1 VSKRKRGRGKR
12 SNRFQR
18 QAQANQQI
26 GALLASYRSGE
37 LSDDELTAGLDELVA
52 QFGRQTVSEYMF
64 RTLKGYT
71 DGPLKAALMVG
82 LSHIADQ
89 KTVSW
94 LWDLVRSEV
103 IGLDARGV
111 ALVILQELGEDVD
124 PSRPGLYFSPEKIT
138 PQDIQDA
145 ERFFEQAQREII
157 RYVQR
162 AESTDEIERIMMM
175 REEQVP
181 NLIDGEDGLIDMLD
195 TVAGWRDTDAA
206 DYLLAVLHTTPRS
219 RVREAAREG
228 LQKLANEGI
237 EPQSSLIKALA
248 NETFFKAYTSDPDH
262 PWQQNVMTIWERQP
276 KKYQVMSFLLDFG
289 RPWNG
294 AIKDMLVTYSL
305 SWPEIEDQMIK
316 ASAMND
322 VPLFEIDFDTARSY
336 VLEAFEANRRNS
348 IKLPAEYDEFR
359 HMFERRFVD
368 VKPSQ
373 QPEI

>member
-71 DGPLKAALMVG
+71 DGPLKAVLMVG

-94 LWDLVRSEV
+94 LWDLARSEV

-124 PSRPGLYFSPEKIT
+124 PSRPDLYFSPEKIT
-138 PQDIQDA
+138 LQDIQDA
-145 ERFFEQAQREII
+145 ERFFEQTQREII

-162 AESTDEIERIMMM
+162 AESTDEIERMMM
-175 REEQVP
+175 IREEQVP
-181 NLIDGEDGLIDMLD
+181 NLI
-195 TVAGWRDTDAA
+195 
-206 DYLLAVLHTTPRS
+206 
-219 RVREAAREG
+219 
-228 LQKLANEGI
+228 
-237 EPQSSLIKALA
+237 
-248 NETFFKAYTSDPDH
+248 
-262 PWQQNVMTIWERQP
+262 
-276 KKYQVMSFLLDFG
+276 
-289 RPWNG
+289 NG
-294 AIKDMLVTYSL
+294 V
-305 SWPEIEDQMIK
+305 
-316 ASAMND
+316 
-322 VPLFEIDFDTARSY
+322 
-336 VLEAFEANRRNS
+336 
-348 IKLPAEYDEFR
+348 
-359 HMFERRFVD
+359 
-368 VKPSQ
+368 
-373 QPEI
+373 